1 LKDEQSDFESSEI
14 RWVEVKN
21 NYFELK
27 YRLEFEWKNQAVFLY
42 HAFAKPNDSE
52 IRKYQLL
59 DLLKANVEL
68 RLDAASELMSE
79 YRLPDYHLPLVKRY
93 IEQLKN
99 KTNQKKLARI
109 LEPDNFTE
117 NTLKLGLI
125 ALALD
130 FNTVV
135 DKNTCIT
142 KWLGTALDEKAF
154 NKVHKMLT
162 EWELANDILLWL
174 EQLFGI
180 KSTELSLDYAK
191 DIASKIKYNR
201 QSIKR

>member
-1 LKDEQSDFESSEI
+1 
-14 RWVEVKN
+14 
-21 NYFELK
+21 
-27 YRLEFEWKNQAVFLY
+27 
-42 HAFAKPNDSE
+42 
-52 IRKYQLL
+52 LL

-68 RLDAASELMSE
+68 RLDVASELMSE

-99 KTNQKKLARI
+99 KINQKKLARI

-117 NTLKLGLI
+117 NTLKLGLV

-154 NKVHKMLT
+154 NKAHKMLT
-162 EWELANDILLWL
+162 EWELANDLLLCL